1 MSGIARIRNKKIT
14 FAPRKRQ
21 GEMLEWLKRHA
32 WKACKRR
39 NRFGG
44 SNPPLSAGRVGFK
57 SFLRK
62 RFASLR
68 RQSGIQ
74 SFSSKG
80 LSLSAGRVGFKAF
93 LRKGCLS
100 PQAEPKMVS
109 HIHYYIYSQNLDLS

>member
-57 SFLRK
+57 
-62 RFASLR
+62 
-68 RQSGIQ
+68 
-74 SFSSKG
+74 
-80 LSLSAGRVGFKAF
+80 AF
-93 LRKGCLS
+93 LRKGFLS
-100 PQAEPKMVS
+100 PQAEWDSNLFFERLPLSAGRAKDGKS
-109 HIHYYIYSQNLDLS
+109 YTLLYI

>member
-57 SFLRK
+57 AFLRK
-62 RFASLR
+62 
-68 RQSGIQ
+68 GC
-74 SFSSKG
+74 
-80 LSLSAGRVGFKAF
+80 LSPQVEWDSNLFFERLPLSAGRVGFKSF
-93 LRKGCLS
+93 LRKVCRS